1 MGTIEELQ
9 EQLKAL
15 IVDACKVVDPP
26 DDFLVDAPLMGP
38 DSPLGLDSLDA
49 VEIVFVIQKTFD
61 IRIGGEDTSRKVLE
75 TTRTLADF
83 IYLAQ
88 QK

>member
-9 EQLKAL
+9 EQLKVL

-26 DDFLVDAPLMGP
+26 DDFSVDAQLIGP

-49 VEIVFVIQKTFD
+49 VEIVFIIQKTFD

-75 TTRTLADF
+75 STRTLADF
-83 IYLAQ
+83 IYQAQ